1 MLEVG
6 KGGLPCTVDCPVC
19 GHWSGISS
27 DYPQTGLSKVHGKP
41 PYLEHADS
49 VGVPESLAGYT
60 VDLALKQDRDFL
72 PKRKELCQLRLPGD
86 QAEELVAAE
95 LHFYLWQVR

>member
-6 KGGLPCTVDCPVC
+6 KGGLPPLLLTRRC
-19 GHWSGISS
+19 
-27 DYPQTGLSKVHGKP
+27 

-60 VDLALKQDRDFL
+60 VDLALKQHRDFL
-72 PKRKELCQLRLPGD
+72 PKRKELCQFWLPGD
-86 QAEELVAAE
+86 QVEELFGAE
-95 LHFYLWQVR
+95 LHFYLWQRR